1 MKTSRMTHSALL
13 SVVTLLAKME
23 SWSLHFCFQRV
34 SAAWRWGA
42 AVLFAALAMLLL
54 GQRTASA
61 DCIPGNQVDKSA
73 FFAEVARQLRNPS
86 VPESAMDFAVRAF
99 LAWEPYENTAA
110 CWNPLATTLRYS
122 DPACRSWDLPG
133 NRAGVQQYPS
143 RECGIRA
150 TADTLNYTLVS
161 WALTGSILDIPEKG
175 GNTMKRFIVSIL
187 EPVLSIVVIL
197 HTLFGFVVGGFVGGA
212 ISFVSDLAEGSLF
225 GAGPSPS
232 LDFHFG
238 WALVGGIVS
247 FLTAVVATG
256 AIFTLLAIK
265 DLQEEQLR
273 LLRQARR
280 QQYQQ

>member
-1 MKTSRMTHSALL
+1 
-13 SVVTLLAKME
+13 
-23 SWSLHFCFQRV
+23 
-34 SAAWRWGA
+34 
-42 AVLFAALAMLLL
+42 
-54 GQRTASA
+54 
-61 DCIPGNQVDKSA
+61 
-73 FFAEVARQLRNPS
+73 
-86 VPESAMDFAVRAF
+86 
-99 LAWEPYENTAA
+99 
-110 CWNPLATTLRYS
+110 
-122 DPACRSWDLPG
+122 
-133 NRAGVQQYPS
+133 
-143 RECGIRA
+143 
-150 TADTLNYTLVS
+150 
-161 WALTGSILDIPEKG
+161 
-175 GNTMKRFIVSIL
+175 MKRFIVGIL
-187 EPVLSIVVIL
+187 EPVLSIVIIL

-212 ISFVSDLAEGSLF
+212 ISFVSDLAKGGLF